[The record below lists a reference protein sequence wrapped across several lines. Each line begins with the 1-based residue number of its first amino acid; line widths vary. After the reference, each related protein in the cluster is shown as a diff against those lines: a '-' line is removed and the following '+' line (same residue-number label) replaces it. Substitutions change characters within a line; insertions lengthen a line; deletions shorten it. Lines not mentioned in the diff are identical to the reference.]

1 MRRRQVRK
9 VDANQPEIVAA
20 LRKIGV
26 FVVDLASAGGG
37 IPDLLCGWHGSW
49 KAVEVKDGS
58 KPPSQRQLTK
68 DQIEFHAVCAER
80 GLPCFVVNSVDEA
93 LSLFKDHE

>member
-1 MRRRQVRK
+1 MRRRQTHK

-26 FVVDLASAGGG
+26 FVVDLASAGDG

-49 KAVEVKDGS
+49 KLVEVKDGA
-58 KPPSQRQLTK
+58 KPPCERQLTP
-68 DQIEFHAVCAER
+68 DQVKFHAIAAER
-80 GLPCFVVNSVDEA
+80 GLPCFVVKTVDEA
-93 LSLFKDHE
+93 LSLFKS

>member
-1 MRRRQVRK
+1 MRRRQPHK

-58 KPPSQRQLTK
+58 RPPCERQLTPAQVK
-68 DQIEFHAVCAER
+68 FHAECAER
-80 GLPCFVVNSVDEA
+80 GLPCYVVKSVDEA
-93 LSLFKDHE
+93 LSLFKE

>member
-1 MRRRQVRK
+1 MRRAAKR
-9 VDANQPEIVAA
+9 DANQPEIVAA

-26 FVVDLASAGGG
+26 FVVDLASAGDG

-49 KAVEVKDGS
+49 KLVEVKDGS
-58 KPPSQRQLTK
+58 KPPCERQLTP
-68 DQIEFHAVCAER
+68 DQIKFHAVCAER

-93 LSLFKDHE
+93 LSLFRGES